1 MSRDPNREGLAVAIA
16 LLSSLAIGSVLILCA
31 GKSPG
36 HVWWVM
42 ARETLFVNA
51 YNPGQILFRAT
62 SLALTGLSV
71 SIALDAGLFNIA
83 AEGQVIAGVVVCAIV
98 GTALPAGTP
107 AAISIPLCIVVAMLA
122 GAAIG
127 FVIGAMR
134 VWRGASEVITSIM
147 ITSIVAGVALW
158 LGNELLFQSGTTTG
172 ASIVPSAWLPSLGL
186 GGSSANVSVAITVVV
201 VISLWWF
208 RARTTW
214 GQALRAVGRD
224 PKTARSVGIS
234 VGRVQLAAMV
244 GSGALAGLAAAN
256 FVMGHKHA
264 FEQGLGAGAGL
275 LGISVA
281 ILGRSHPVGIAG
293 AALLLSFLSVG
304 GLATSQE
311 VPKEISEILP
321 GIVALA
327 VACSIPIARRWTRAT
342 AQPDLVAVARAKP

>member
-1 MSRDPNREGLAVAIA
+1 MSRDPDRQGLAVAIA
-16 LLSSLAIGSVLILCA
+16 LLGSLALGSALMLCV

-42 ARETLFVNA
+42 VRETLFLNE

-71 SIALDAGLFNIA
+71 SVALDAGLFNIA

-98 GTALPAGTP
+98 GTALPPGTP
-107 AAISIPLCIVVAMLA
+107 AVVAVPLCLVSAVLA

-127 FVIGAMR
+127 FLIGAMK
-134 VWRGASEVITSIM
+134 VWRGAPEVITSIM
-147 ITSIVAGVALW
+147 ITAIVGGVALW
-158 LGNELLFQSGTTTG
+158 LGNEVLFQNGTTTG
-172 ASIVPSAWLPSLGL
+172 VAIIPSAWLPALGL
-186 GGSSANVSVAITVVV
+186 GGSAANVSVAITAFAVLA
-201 VISLWWF
+201 LWWF

-214 GQALRAVGRD
+214 GQALRVVGRD
-224 PKTARSVGIS
+224 PKAARAVGIS
-234 VGRVQLAAMV
+234 VGRVQIAAMV
-244 GSGALAGLAAAN
+244 GSGALAGLAAVN

-281 ILGRSHPVGIAG
+281 ILGRLHPVGIAA

-311 VPKEISEILP
+311 VPKEISEMLQ
-321 GIVALA
+321 GVVVLA
-327 VACSIPIARRWTRAT
+327 VACSVPIARRWRHAPQAPAT
-342 AQPDLVAVARAKP
+342 VAGARVKP